1 MQLIAQMPTFAFDGP
16 LGIGV
21 FAGWGGMNLVVC
33 GYFNGFLSFTACGLN
48 DAGIDDGGL
57 GFFYFELIAGKLLVD
72 FVDEFV

>member
-1 MQLIAQMPTFAFDGP
+1 MQIVNTGS
-16 LGIGV
+16 
-21 FAGWGGMNLVVC
+21 NLVVC
-33 GYFNGFLSFTACGLN
+33 GYFNGFLGFTACGLN